1 MSNVFSKRLH
11 VKCLLSPYTTHDSV
25 IVRGVQPDG
34 IIDVNFVMCDLER
47 PGNQTCTACR
57 RRIMELYNRGEFT
70 DGVIVP

>member
-1 MSNVFSKRLH
+1 MSKVFSERLQ
-11 VKCLLSPYTTHDSV
+11 VKCLLCPYTTHDSV
-25 IVRGVQPDG
+25 IVRGVKPDG

-47 PGNQTCTACR
+47 AGNQTCTTCR